1 MTTLGCPPVSGDS
14 SPLLDARPRH
24 VDPFALHRLEQLL
37 GAHRIPSASADPELT
52 GVALSST
59 RVRPGDL
66 YAALPGA
73 RTHGAG
79 FTSDAVSAGAVAVLT
94 DAAGRATAEASGVP
108 VLVVERPRHRLGEVA
123 RAVYGDPSASLL
135 TLGVTGTQG
144 KTTTTALMGSA
155 LRSTGRGAGVVGTL
169 GTSVNGRLVRSALT
183 TPEAPD
189 LHALFAVMREQGVD
203 ACAMEV
209 SSHALVQ
216 RRVDGVVFDVAV
228 FLNLGR
234 DHLDFHADLED
245 YFAAKAQ
252 LFTVERARQAVIDI
266 DDAHG
271 RRLAASTELPVTTVA
286 LDHRSADWRA
296 VDVRTEPTGSTYTVV
311 GPDGRREPAAVTLPG
326 AFNVRNALA
335 ATVALVVGGVELGA
349 AVSGVAAAPGVP
361 GRMERVTAARGREAA
376 MTGPDDLDVIVDYAH
391 KPDAL
396 VAVLDALR
404 PTTRGRLW
412 VVLGAGG
419 DRDRGKRPLMGQVVA
434 ERADVVVITD
444 DNPRTEDPAA
454 IRAALLTGAAA
465 GGGGAAEVHEVGDR
479 GQAVRMAVLRA
490 APGDSVVI
498 AGKGHESGQEV
509 AGVVHPFDDREVA
522 AAALAERSRRR
533 DHEGAT

>member
-1 MTTLGCPPVSGDS
+1 MTTLGCPPVSGLR
-14 SPLLDARPRH
+14 SPFLDARPRH
-24 VDPFALHRLEQLL
+24 VDALPLHRLEEMLDT
-37 GAHRIPSASADPELT
+37 HRLPDSPADPAVT

-59 RVRPGDL
+59 GVRPGDL

-73 RTHGAG
+73 RTHGAR
-79 FTSDAVSAGAVAVLT
+79 FSPDAVSAGAVAVLT
-94 DAAGRATAEASGVP
+94 DEAGRAAAAAAGVP
-108 VLVVERPRHRLGEVA
+108 VLVVETPRHRLGEVA
-123 RAVYGDPSASLL
+123 RAVYGDPGSAML

-155 LRSTGRGAGVVGTL
+155 LRATGRAAGVVGTL
-169 GTSVNGRLVRSALT
+169 GTSVDGRAVRSALT

-252 LFTVERARQAVIDI
+252 LFTAERARQAVIDI

-271 RRLAASTELPVTTVA
+271 RRLAAVTELPVTTVA
-286 LDHRSADWRA
+286 VDRAADWQA

-311 GPDGRREPAAVTLPG
+311 SADGRRHPASVSLPG

-335 ATVALVVGGVELGA
+335 ATVALVLGGVDLEA
-349 AVSGVAAAPGVP
+349 AVAGVAAAPGVP
-361 GRMERVTAARGREAA
+361 GRMERVSAPAESAAAS
-376 MTGPDDLDVIVDYAH
+376 GPDDVEVIVDYAH

-434 ERADVVVITD
+434 ERADVVVVTD

-454 IRAALLTGAAA
+454 IRAALLTGADDA
-465 GGGGAAEVHEVGDR
+465 GSGAAEVHEVPDR
-479 GQAVRMAVLRA
+479 GKAIRTAVLRA
-490 APGDSVVI
+490 APGDSVLI

-522 AAALAERSRRR
+522 CAVLAERARR
-533 DHEGAT
+533 DREGAT

>member
-1 MTTLGCPPVSGDS
+1 MLAVHR
-14 SPLLDARPRH
+14 SPA
-24 VDPFALHRLEQLL
+24 
-37 GAHRIPSASADPELT
+37 GSADAAVT
-52 GVALSST
+52 GVALSSA
-59 RVRPGDL
+59 RVRAGDL

-73 RTHGAG
+73 RTHGAR
-79 FTSDAVSAGAVAVLT
+79 FAADAVSSGAVAVLT
-94 DAAGRATAEASGVP
+94 DAAGQAEAEAAGVP
-108 VLVVERPRHRLGEVA
+108 VLVIDQPRHRLGEVA
-123 RAVYGDPSASLL
+123 RAVYGDPAAALL
-135 TLGVTGTQG
+135 TFGVTGTQG

-155 LRSTGRGAGVVGTL
+155 LRAAGRGGGVVGTL
-169 GTSVNGRLVRSALT
+169 GTSVDGRPVRSTLT

-252 LFTVERARQAVIDI
+252 LFTPERARQAVIDI

-271 RRLAASTELPVTTVA
+271 RRLAGSTELAVTTVGVDRA
-286 LDHRSADWRA
+286 ADWRA
-296 VDVRTEPTGSTYTVV
+296 VDVRTAPSGSSYTLVS
-311 GPDGRREPAAVTLPG
+311 PDGRRQAASVPLPG

-335 ATVALVVGGVELGA
+335 ATVALVVGGVDLEA
-349 AVSGVAAAPGVP
+349 AVAGVAAAPGVP
-361 GRMERVTAARGREAA
+361 GRMERIV
-376 MTGPDDLDVIVDYAH
+376 MTGDRRDAGQSAADEVEVVVDYAH

-434 ERADVVVITD
+434 ERADVIVVTD

-454 IRAALLTGAAA
+454 IRAAVLTGAS
-465 GGGGAAEVHEVGDR
+465 GAAEVREVGDR
-479 GQAVRMAVLRA
+479 GAAVRMAVLQA
-490 APGDSVVI
+490 AAGDVVLI

-522 AAALAERSRRR
+522 AAALAERSRRQSG
-533 DHEGAT
+533 EGAT